1 MDSDWLLACGILVTM
16 LWGIYRE
23 STLRSFKTS
32 YLDYQKSSIADNQEM
47 IKHVTQCLA
56 DVTSTLGST
65 VRAVDSST
73 SLTKEIKSEL
83 LVHFNQTE
91 TRIMSMLQR
100 IEQTAVH
107 IHNVQAS
114 IAGNSQNHFKG
125 N

>member
-23 STLRSFKTS
+23 STMRSFKIS

>member
-1 MDSDWLLACGILVTM
+1 MSSDWLIAAGVVMTV
-16 LWGIYRE
+16 LWSIYRE
-23 STLRSFKTS
+23 ASLKTFKLA
-32 YLDYQKSSIADNQEM
+32 YLDYQKQSIADNQEM
-47 IKHVTQCLA
+47 IRHVTQCLA

-73 SLTKEIKSEL
+73 GITKEIKSEL
-83 LVHFNQTE
+83 LTHFNQTE
-91 TRIMSMLQR
+91 TRIMAMLQR